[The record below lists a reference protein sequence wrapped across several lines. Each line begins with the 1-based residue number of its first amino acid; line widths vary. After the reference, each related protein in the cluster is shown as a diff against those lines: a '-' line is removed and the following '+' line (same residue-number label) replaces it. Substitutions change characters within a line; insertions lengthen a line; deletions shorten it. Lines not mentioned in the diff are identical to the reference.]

1 MTDKQKAEKYDAL
14 KMAISYNAKVYK
26 NRFTRSLSD
35 YMAHEGII
43 KGYDKGQ
50 ADAYEEFV
58 NVLEAWESACA
69 DGG

>member
-1 MTDKQKAEKYDAL
+1 MTDKQKAEKFDAL
-14 KMAISYNAKVYK
+14 KIAIQYNVKSYK
-26 NRFTRSLSD
+26 NRHVESLSK
-35 YMAHEGII
+35 YMTHEGII